1 MHGNN
6 DRARAV
12 EASLVAAAQDLSKTR
27 HSRDQVAPLTMVAQK
42 VGSAESRPLF
52 GAVAMKKILP
62 AMLMFTLVVLFAVV
76 QYAAAAPSPP

>member
-42 VGSAESRPLF
+42 VGPLF